1 MSAASTPASPAGA
14 GSGTQADVQSPRA
27 SCPLSH
33 EETEFL
39 VRRRPKTMTETGT
52 SMTPSR
58 VGTVRSPRAPSG
70 PRVDS
75 WSQFDGLSAGTKSFI
90 FWTALLG
97 LGALVLSFLFEL
109 AFFWLIGSCPTGE
122 TLVLKTNR
130 NHVTDPHFLKRWSAI
145 VATDV
150 TRQCV
155 PRRAI
160 DAPAILFNRFRDV
173 MADQVA
179 MISAKG
185 IKKAA
190 QDVRARFRMS
200 QREPCEAKVDEISS
214 AVTTSCSRQ
223 GDEDVDDYLTEFE
236 FSSFFACLQIPLEC
250 YDML

>member
-1 MSAASTPASPAGA
+1 M
-14 GSGTQADVQSPRA
+14 
-27 SCPLSH
+27 
-33 EETEFL
+33 
-39 VRRRPKTMTETGT
+39 
-52 SMTPSR
+52 
-58 VGTVRSPRAPSG
+58 RSPRAPSG

-155 PRRAI
+155 PRWLLLGKRGT
-160 DAPAILFNRFRDV
+160 RR
-173 MADQVA
+173 
-179 MISAKG
+179 
-185 IKKAA
+185 
-190 QDVRARFRMS
+190 
-200 QREPCEAKVDEISS
+200 
-214 AVTTSCSRQ
+214 
-223 GDEDVDDYLTEFE
+223 
-236 FSSFFACLQIPLEC
+236 PLEPSENVGNQAATIRVFEKT
-250 YDML
+250 